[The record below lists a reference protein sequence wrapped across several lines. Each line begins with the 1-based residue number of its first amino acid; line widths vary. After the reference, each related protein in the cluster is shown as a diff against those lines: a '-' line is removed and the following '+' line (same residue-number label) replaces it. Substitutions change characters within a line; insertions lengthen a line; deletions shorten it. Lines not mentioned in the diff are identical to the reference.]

1 MPKDTKPNKQSLI
14 HDVITRSDISPE
26 FQKAIDIANELEND
40 LRNCE
45 LEIDYKTILK
55 ISLFTA
61 RKIKA
66 EIPMYTGNL
75 NPKWAL
81 YDNVVS
87 VIVGRLNE

>member
-1 MPKDTKPNKQSLI
+1 MLKNKKQIPQLLENA
-14 HDVITRSDISPE
+14 VITRSEISSE

-45 LEIDYKTILK
+45 LEIDYKVILK

-81 YDNVVS
+81 YDDVVS

>member
-1 MPKDTKPNKQSLI
+1 MSTNTKQSSNSTKPVLSET
-14 HDVITRSDISPE
+14 DFSE
-26 FQKAIDIANELEND
+26 QKAIYIANELEND
-40 LRNCE
+40 IRNCE

-66 EIPMYTGNL
+66 EIPMYNGNLNL

-81 YDNVVS
+81 YDDVVS